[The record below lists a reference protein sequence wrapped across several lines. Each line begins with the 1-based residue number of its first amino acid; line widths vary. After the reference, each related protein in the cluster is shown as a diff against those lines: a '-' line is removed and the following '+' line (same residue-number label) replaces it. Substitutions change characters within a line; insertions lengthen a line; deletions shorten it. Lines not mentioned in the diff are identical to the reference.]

1 MTNAPKAKTKG
12 GDKGGSKNA
21 SGNRSGGRQPS
32 NDANRA
38 KPKLGNPDDYYV
50 KIVKYRGRGFGFFV
64 MMASIW
70 VMMTVVLFLNL
81 YTKGPWFGTVI
92 PLILIG
98 MISLIYPPT
107 EDWLYRPWQAIAQQV
122 ERHFY
127 DN

>member
-1 MTNAPKAKTKG
+1 MSAAGAGKDQK
-12 GDKGGSKNA
+12 GSKGA
-21 SGNRSGGRQPS
+21 GVSRSGGRTPA
-32 NDANRA
+32 NDAPRA

-50 KIVKYRGRGFGFFV
+50 KIVKYRGRGLGFFI

-81 YTKGPWFGTVI
+81 YTKGPWLGTAV
-92 PLILIG
+92 PLALIG